1 MSKQLTHEDYKLIA
15 DAIRSYEAEHEIDN
29 ALHFIAE
36 GNYSQMPPR
45 AVAYISRC
53 INVNEQAVRRA
64 WNLYRIVQNG
74 ILARK

>member
-1 MSKQLTHEDYKLIA
+1 MDRVLTRKDYELIA
-15 DAIRSYEAEHEIDN
+15 DAIRSYEVEHEIDS

-36 GNYSQMPPR
+36 GDYSQMPPK

-53 INVNEQAVRRA
+53 INVNEKAVRRA
-64 WNLYRIVQNG
+64 WDLYRIVQNG